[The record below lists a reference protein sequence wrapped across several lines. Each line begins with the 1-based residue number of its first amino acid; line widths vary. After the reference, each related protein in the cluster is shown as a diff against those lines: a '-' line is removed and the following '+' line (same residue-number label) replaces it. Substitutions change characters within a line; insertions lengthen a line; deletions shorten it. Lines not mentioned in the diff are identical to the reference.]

1 MPMLASS
8 SPSFN
13 SRTPGGV
20 RLQLDTLSDDEFTF
34 QFTHPGRGA
43 TNTYSLE
50 FDQFVKFQFTH
61 PGRGA
66 TALHAQ
72 RADGVAVSI
81 HAPREGC
88 DSSTRSGAC
97 VSTSFQFTHP
107 GRGAT
112 RLPQRLP
119 THGNVSIHAPREGC
133 DWNRQNAYNTPYVS
147 IHAPREGCD
156 PCNIQVRLKVGCFNS
171 RTPGGVRR
179 RTIICA
185 PSTSVVSIHAPR
197 EGCDLHLARVRKI
210 SSSFNSRTPGGV
222 RHDHHYHSCAFFVS
236 FNSRTPGGVRREWLY
251 S

>member
-1 MPMLASS
+1 MPLLVSIHAPREGYDISSFATIKAHRVSIHAPREGCDIQSLQHMVSLLEVSIHAPREGCDIPLPMLASS

-97 VSTSFQFTHP
+97 VSTSFHFTHP

-112 RLPQRLP
+112 RLPPRLP

-156 PCNIQVRLKVGCFNS
+156 CKDFVSSSCYPCFNS
-171 RTPGGVRR
+171 RTPGGVR
-179 RTIICA
+179 
-185 PSTSVVSIHAPR
+185 
-197 EGCDLHLARVRKI
+197 L
-210 SSSFNSRTPGGV
+210 
-222 RHDHHYHSCAFFVS
+222 
-236 FNSRTPGGVRREWLY
+236 
-251 S
+251 